1 MMNMVTIGNGLV
13 LKNLSESSARNDMSS
28 GVTTNGGRQGDVF
41 TRSSGEAP
49 PFYRPVPGLMQ
60 HHPGECG
67 EIDRHHHIDERVEMA
82 AESISYDIYYNAK
95 QNGTE
100 LEKEYIHSKVINGYL
115 SGANMTLSDVADR
128 VENADYKDPIDVASL
143 CGVLMSGSTACDAI
157 SAQERAREGPYFD
170 AVQTAV
176 SV

>member
-1 MMNMVTIGNGLV
+1 VVTIGNGAALM
-13 LKNLSESSARNDMSS
+13 NLSGHPVRNDSS
-28 GVTTNGGRQGDVF
+28 SRVTSNRGGNGDVF
-41 TRSSGEAP
+41 TRSSNEAP
-49 PFYRPVPGLMQ
+49 PFYCPIPGVMPRGSGQ
-60 HHPGECG
+60 CSR
-67 EIDRHHHIDERVEMA
+67 IDRDYHIDERVEMA

-100 LEKEYIHSKVINGYL
+100 LEKEYIHSKVIHGYL
-115 SGANMTLSDVADR
+115 TGADMTLSDVAER
-128 VENADYKDPIDVASL
+128 VENADYRDPIDVASL